1 MTRGARFWLALWG
14 VYLIWGSTYLGIG
27 LAGETIPPIFAA
39 GVRFLVAGSIMAGLV
54 LLASGRAPFRLPR
67 RELASAALV
76 GVVLTSANALLFVA
90 ERDVPTGVTAL
101 IFASVPLW
109 IVLLRTLGGD
119 RPAAASL
126 AGTAAG
132 FAGVAILLRPSGEAT
147 AVGLLLVVVA
157 AGTWAAASFT
167 ASRLPMPPDARV
179 VAAVEM
185 LAGGVVLLPL
195 GIALRGDEPLDPTA
209 WSGRSLFGLAY
220 LVVFGSLVGFTA
232 YVWLIGNAPIGT
244 VATYAYV
251 NPVVAILLGT
261 LVLSEAL
268 TLSILAGAAV
278 VLASVA
284 AVIRRESRP
293 PPPP

>member
-284 AVIRRESRP
+284 AVIRREARP